1 MASQELLI
9 PSASEFARSLVGTP
23 TISGVLTDLAERATA
38 VLGAAGAGV
47 SVSESGRIRFAAA
60 SNERAA
66 SLERAQEAAQAGP
79 CVDAWMTGK
88 PVTDADVSGTEHGW
102 GACQQAARDAGIVA
116 VASVPM
122 CHAGQ
127 CIGTLDLYST
137 ARRDWSADDLA
148 AAGLLADIATSYLVH
163 AQELDRQGRVN
174 EQLREAL
181 HSRIVIEQAKGV
193 LAAERRISVDEA
205 FEVLRRHARS
215 HSVSLH
221 SVAEAVVGLRLRP

>member
-9 PSASEFARSLVGTP
+9 RSASEFARSLAATP
-23 TISGVLTDLAERATA
+23 GISDVLTDLAERAAA
-38 VLGAAGAGV
+38 VLGVAGAGV
-47 SVSESGRIRFAAA
+47 SVPESGGFRFAAA
-60 SNERAA
+60 SDERAA
-66 SLERAQEAAQAGP
+66 SLERAQEAGQAGP
-79 CVDAWMTGK
+79 CVDACLTGK
-88 PVTDADVSGTEHGW
+88 AVTVADVSRAERGW
-102 GACQQAARDAGIVA
+102 GACEQAARDAGIVA
-116 VASVPM
+116 VASVPI

-137 ARRDWSADDLA
+137 ARRNWSADDLA

-163 AQELDRQGRVN
+163 SRELDQQGRVN